1 MSDKDESATTKVL
14 LLNDE
19 ETTMEFVVHVL
30 EDIFGKTHEE
40 ALKLVLD
47 IDANGSMNLPLELQ
61 RRLDRRW
68 SARFGMSDQGS
79 RPDRCAAMV
88 GAESRHLEKGKSPPP
103 STAMIDPLSIKI
115 RPKLNARWSRLRHLP

>member
-47 IDANGSMNLPLELQ
+47 INANGSGVCGVYTPEQASDVVERVTELARRNHYPL
-61 RRLDRRW
+61 
-68 SARFGMSDQGS
+68 
-79 RPDRCAAMV
+79 RCRCVVEAD
-88 GAESRHLEKGKSPPP
+88 G
-103 STAMIDPLSIKI
+103 TAL
-115 RPKLNARWSRLRHLP
+115 

>member
-47 IDANGSMNLPLELQ
+47 INANGSGVCGVYTPEQASEVVERVTELVRRNHYPLRCRCMVE
-61 RRLDRRW
+61 
-68 SARFGMSDQGS
+68 
-79 RPDRCAAMV
+79 PD
-88 GAESRHLEKGKSPPP
+88 G
-103 STAMIDPLSIKI
+103 TA
-115 RPKLNARWSRLRHLP
+115 